1 VGVFGGIFAPTAT
14 GAPLR
19 AIRANGVA
27 LQPMGRRMDL
37 KSVLDTAVAAA
48 REAVEVHRA
57 YESTLDEVEWGEKGQ
72 SDFVTRV
79 DREAEVRIID
89 RIRRDFPDHRFLSE
103 EEATGGT
110 EPGADRAHRRIA
122 IGELAAARA
131 EPGWIWIIDPL
142 DGTTNYLHR
151 YPMFCASV
159 AGMKDG
165 EMAVAAVVD
174 GVSGQ
179 TWTAVRGGGAFLDGR
194 PIRVSGTTDPGRA
207 LIGTGFPFKTLHQLP
222 EYVDQF
228 SRILSGTAGVRRA
241 GSAALDLCHLA
252 SGYFDAF
259 WELWLAPWDVAA
271 GALIVR
277 EAGGVVTRVDGNAD
291 IAGAGSLLASNG
303 HLHSWMASI
312 LGQ

>member
-1 VGVFGGIFAPTAT
+1 MVIRQGFSGVN
-14 GAPLR
+14 R
-19 AIRANGVA
+19 DVE
-27 LQPMGRRMDL
+27 LQPNGRRMDL
-37 KSVLDTAVAAA
+37 KRVLDTAVAAA
-48 REAVEVHRA
+48 RDAVEVHRF
-57 YESTLDEVEWGEKGQ
+57 YEATIGDVEWGEKGQ

-79 DREAEVRIID
+79 DREAEARIIE
-89 RIRRDFPDHRFLSE
+89 RIRRDYPDHRFLSE

-110 EPGADRAHRRIA
+110 DVSSEAAHRA
-122 IGELAAARA
+122 VTLEGLVAARS

-151 YPMFCASV
+151 YPMYSASV

-165 EMAVAAVVD
+165 ELAVAAVID
-174 GVSGQ
+174 GATGRS
-179 TWTAVRGGGAFLDGR
+179 WTAVRGGGAFLDGR
-194 PIRVSGTTDPGRA
+194 PIRVSGTTQPSRA

-222 EYVDQF
+222 EYVEQF
-228 SRILSGTAGVRRA
+228 GRILSTTAGVRRA

-277 EAGGVVTRVDGNAD
+277 EAGGTVTRIDGSAD

-303 HLHSWMASI
+303 HLQSWMAST